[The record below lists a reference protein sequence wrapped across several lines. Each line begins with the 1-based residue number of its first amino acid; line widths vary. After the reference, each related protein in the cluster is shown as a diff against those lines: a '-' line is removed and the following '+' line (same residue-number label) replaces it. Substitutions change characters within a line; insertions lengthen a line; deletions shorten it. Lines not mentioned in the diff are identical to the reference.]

1 MALFAGAALPDGA
14 AEIGVIPAV
23 LEAGL
28 DEGGE
33 GFLFAAAR
41 AGVGAEEVFVAA
53 VFVLFADGL
62 HAPQVAE
69 NDFDEVCEESH
80 GVSFE
85 RIDNDFSALFRNFY
99 LFVVYPFS

>member
-14 AEIGVIPAV
+14 AEIRVIPAV

-33 GFLFAAAR
+33 DSLFAAAG
-41 AGVGAEEVFVAA
+41 AGIGAEELFVAA

-62 HAPQVAE
+62 HAPQAAE
-69 NDFDEVCEESH
+69 DDVDEVREESH
-80 GVSFE
+80 TMSFLCF
-85 RIDNDFSALFRNFY
+85 RI
-99 LFVVYPFS
+99 PQ